1 MSVKKNRSHSK
12 IDRLP
17 ENLKREVE
25 NRLLEGHTY
34 DEIADYLK
42 QMGQDI
48 HYSTVA
54 RYGKPF
60 LEKFE
65 AVRMAKEYAQ
75 MLAEDNPDRPT
86 TELHEANNAL
96 VSQMIME
103 SLINPELSPEEKLR
117 AAKDIAVLQRAQVSN
132 EKLKIDSR
140 KAQGEVKEALKK
152 LKEQV
157 YSEVGTKYPDIADS
171 IIKIADEIEKTSV
184 QQ

>member
-1 MSVKKNRSHSK
+1 MRKNRSHSK

-17 ENLKREVE
+17 EVLKREVE

-34 DEIADYLK
+34 EEIAQYLK
-42 QMGQDI
+42 GMGQDI

-54 RYGKPF
+54 RFGKPF

-96 VSQMIME
+96 ISQIVME
-103 SLINPELSPEEKLR
+103 ALINPDVKASEKLK
-117 AAKDIAVLQRAQVSN
+117 AAKNIALLQRAQVAN

-140 KAQGEVKEALKK
+140 KAQGDVKAALGR

-157 YSEVGTKYPDIADS
+157 AGEIGERYPDIADA
-171 IIKIADEIEKTSV
+171 IIKIADDIEQSSETK
-184 QQ
+184 

>member
-1 MSVKKNRSHSK
+1 MRKNRSHSK

-17 ENLKREVE
+17 EVLKREVE

-34 DEIADYLK
+34 EEIAQYLK
-42 QMGQDI
+42 GMGQDI

-54 RYGKPF
+54 RFGKPF

-65 AVRMAKEYAQ
+65 AEYAQ

-96 VSQMIME
+96 ISQIVME
-103 SLINPELSPEEKLR
+103 ALINPDVKASEKLK
-117 AAKDIAVLQRAQVSN
+117 AAKNIALLQRAQVAN

-140 KAQGEVKEALKK
+140 KAQGDVKAALGR

-157 YSEVGTKYPDIADS
+157 AGEIGERYPDIADA
-171 IIKIADEIEKTSV
+171 IIKIADDIEQSSETK
-184 QQ
+184 

>member
-1 MSVKKNRSHSK
+1 
-12 IDRLP
+12 
-17 ENLKREVE
+17 
-25 NRLLEGHTY
+25 
-34 DEIADYLK
+34 
-42 QMGQDI
+42 
-48 HYSTVA
+48 
-54 RYGKPF
+54 
-60 LEKFE
+60 
-65 AVRMAKEYAQ
+65 

-103 SLINPELSPEEKLR
+103 ALINPDLSTEEKLR

-152 LKEQV
+152 LKKQV

>member
-1 MSVKKNRSHSK
+1 MRKNRSHSK

-17 ENLKREVE
+17 EVLRKEVE

-34 DEIADYLK
+34 EEIADYLK
-42 QMGQDI
+42 AMGENI

-54 RYGKPF
+54 RFGKPF

-75 MLAEDNPDRPT
+75 MLSDDNPDRPT

-96 VSQMIME
+96 ISQMVME
-103 SLINPELSPEEKLR
+103 ALINPEVSMEEKLK
-117 AAKDIAVLQRAQVSN
+117 AAKDIATLQKAQVAN

-140 KAQGEVKEALKK
+140 KAQGDVKAALSK

-157 YSEVGTKYPDIADS
+157 YSEVGLKHPEIAEA
-171 IIKIADEIEKTSV
+171 IIEIADEIEKESKI
-184 QQ
+184 